1 MVERDEAVAQLS
13 LLTGQDLHALA
24 QDYQVTV
31 RTQTGAVNKGWAG
44 HVFERYLGVPINSAQ
59 RPDFGGW
66 ELKSIPLKHLKN
78 GRLAFKE
85 TMAITMIDPE
95 QVADTAFENSH
106 LLAKLRHAVCIA
118 RTVGSDVD
126 APSFIH
132 SVTTLDLEGDL
143 YDAVKRDYLTV
154 QGCIRD
160 PQRGFAA
167 LSGRMGVFIQP
178 RTKGAGHG
186 STTRAFYARTAFL
199 KRFIAL

>member
-1 MVERDEAVAQLS
+1 M
-13 LLTGQDLHALA
+13 
-24 QDYQVTV
+24 
-31 RTQTGAVNKGWAG
+31 
-44 HVFERYLGVPINSAQ
+44 
-59 RPDFGGW
+59 
-66 ELKSIPLKHLKN
+66 
-78 GRLAFKE
+78 
-85 TMAITMIDPE
+85 
-95 QVADTAFENSH
+95 
-106 LLAKLRHAVCIA
+106 
-118 RTVGSDVD
+118 D